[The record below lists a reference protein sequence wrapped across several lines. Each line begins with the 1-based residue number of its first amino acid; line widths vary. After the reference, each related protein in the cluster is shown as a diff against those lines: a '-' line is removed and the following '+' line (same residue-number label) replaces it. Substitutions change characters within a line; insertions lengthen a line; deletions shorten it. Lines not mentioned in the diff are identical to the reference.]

1 MNAKIPC
8 DKAIDMF
15 GGAAP
20 LAVSTDPVTG
30 NITEYHS
37 IEDFIK
43 GCIDERNLKVK
54 PESYIYSKLPDYNCE
69 ECEALPLVDPNKL
82 TEVIGYGI
90 RGTAKKYD
98 ISQTP
103 CKEIDSKKISFSI
116 GKAGVFAS
124 NTNNKYMPYVL
135 GTDNIDLFVQ
145 LAKAGEAV
153 VLHKDIDTAYQ
164 IINKGMPETVFR
176 LMAGKSTPQHNSD
189 LFVQLD
195 DSFKK
200 FTKADIKK
208 LFLEKV
214 NQLKQSIDPESF
226 IQPPAEQKPLLDQQV
241 DKGHASLQIVN
252 MATIQ
257 AQAINWLWSG
267 WLPLGKLTILAG
279 AGGCGKTNLLLALI
293 ATITTS
299 GIFPDGSK
307 CTDTGKVLIYS
318 TEDDPNDT
326 LLPRLIANGAD
337 LSKID
342 FIAGRINDK
351 GEREP
356 FDPTKDLPLLNA
368 YAKQNPD
375 IKLLMIDPIIS
386 AVGGDS
392 NKATD
397 VRRSLQVVVD
407 FAQEFNCAVVGITH
421 FAKGTSG
428 TSPAERIIGSQAFTA
443 LARMVWSAAK
453 REDENDCILVRAK
466 SNISTLD
473 GGIKYQIE
481 PETVLENIETTKTAW
496 LGTIEGSARELL
508 SEAEST
514 ENSNGTTVDM
524 AKEFLIDLLS
534 SVENMPSKEVQ
545 SQAKDA
551 GFSPASIRRAQEK
564 LNIKPFKPQG
574 EKIWFWSLPKIH
586 RLDEPTHF

>member
-1 MNAKIPC
+1 MNAKCP
-8 DKAIDMF
+8 DTLDM
-15 GGAAP
+15 
-20 LAVSTDPVTG
+20 
-30 NITEYHS
+30 
-37 IEDFIK
+37 
-43 GCIDERNLKVK
+43 
-54 PESYIYSKLPDYNCE
+54 
-69 ECEALPLVDPNKL
+69 
-82 TEVIGYGI
+82 
-90 RGTAKKYD
+90 
-98 ISQTP
+98 
-103 CKEIDSKKISFSI
+103 FSI
-116 GKAGVFAS
+116 GIDEFERSNLSTQSSSVFKTVIADSYIDPQNPDFDCAGCKAYPLASPDNLSILTGYFVNGVAHKWDATTEPHTVIEKKRVAFNVGSGVLAT
-124 NTNNKYMPYVL
+124 NTNKKYLSYAI
-135 GTDNIDLFVQ
+135 GTNDPELFVKI
-145 LAKAGEAV
+145 AEAGEAV
-153 VLHKDIDTAYQ
+153 IYHKDIDTAYQ
-164 IINKGMPETVFR
+164 IVNKGMPESIFR
-176 LMAGKSTPQHNSD
+176 LIAGKSAPKDNAD
-189 LFVQLD
+189 LFVQLG
-195 DSFKK
+195 DSFKE

-226 IQPPAEQKPLLDQQV
+226 IQPPAEEKPLLDQQV
-241 DKGHASLQIVN
+241 DKGQVSLQIVN

-293 ATITTS
+293 ATITTN

-356 FDPTKDLPLLNA
+356 FDPTKDLPLLNV

-428 TSPAERIIGSQAFTA
+428 SSPAERIIGSQAFTA

-514 ENSNGTTVDM
+514 ENSNVTTVDM

>member
-1 MNAKIPC
+1 MNAKCPDTLEMLSIDIDEFERSNLSTQSSSVFKTVIADSYIDPQNPDFDC
-8 DKAIDMF
+8 EGCKAY
-15 GGAAP
+15 P
-20 LAVSTDPVTG
+20 LASPDNLSILTG
-30 NITEYHS
+30 YFVNGVAHKWDATTEPHTV
-37 IEDFIK
+37 IEK
-43 GCIDERNLKVK
+43 KKVAFNVG
-54 PESYIYSKLPDYNCE
+54 SGVLATNT
-69 ECEALPLVDPNKL
+69 N
-82 TEVIGYGI
+82 
-90 RGTAKKYD
+90 KKYL
-98 ISQTP
+98 SYA
-103 CKEIDSKKISFSI
+103 I
-116 GKAGVFAS
+116 GTS
-124 NTNNKYMPYVL
+124 DPE
-135 GTDNIDLFVQ
+135 LFVKI
-145 LAKAGEAV
+145 AEAGEAIIY
-153 VLHKDIDTAYQ
+153 HKDIDTAYQ
-164 IINKGMPETVFR
+164 IVNKGMPKTVFR
-176 LMAGKSTPQHNSD
+176 LMAGKSAPQHNSD

-226 IQPPAEQKPLLDQQV
+226 IQPPAEEKPLLDQQV
-241 DKGHASLQIVN
+241 DKGQISLQIVN

-428 TSPAERIIGSQAFTA
+428 SSPAERIIGSQAFTA

>member
-1 MNAKIPC
+1 MNAKCP
-8 DKAIDMF
+8 DTLEMF
-15 GGAAP
+15 
-20 LAVSTDPVTG
+20 STDVA
-30 NITEYHS
+30 E
-37 IEDFIK
+37 F
-43 GCIDERNLKVK
+43 ERSNLSTQSSSVFKTVIAD
-54 PESYIYSKLPDYNCE
+54 SYIDPENQDFDCAGCKAYSLASPDN
-69 ECEALPLVDPNKL
+69 LNIL
-82 TEVIGYGI
+82 TGYFVNGVACKYDTSTEPHTVIEKKKVAFNVGSGVLA
-90 RGTAKKYD
+90 TNTNKKYL
-98 ISQTP
+98 SYA
-103 CKEIDSKKISFSI
+103 I
-116 GKAGVFAS
+116 G
-124 NTNNKYMPYVL
+124 TNDL
-135 GTDNIDLFVQ
+135 ELFVKI
-145 LAKAGEAV
+145 AEAGEAV
-153 VLHKDIDTAYQ
+153 IYHKNIDTAYQ
-164 IINKGMPETVFR
+164 IVNNGMPESVFR
-176 LMAGKSTPQHNSD
+176 LIAGKSAPQHNSD

-214 NQLKQSIDPESF
+214 NQLKQSI
-226 IQPPAEQKPLLDQQV
+226 EQDEIHPRSDV
-241 DKGHASLQIVN
+241 SPSPISSLQIVN

-293 ATITTS
+293 ATITTN

-351 GEREP
+351 GDREP

-428 TSPAERIIGSQAFTA
+428 SSPAERIIGSQAFTA

>member
-1 MNAKIPC
+1 MNAKCP
-8 DKAIDMF
+8 DTLDM
-15 GGAAP
+15 
-20 LAVSTDPVTG
+20 
-30 NITEYHS
+30 
-37 IEDFIK
+37 
-43 GCIDERNLKVK
+43 
-54 PESYIYSKLPDYNCE
+54 
-69 ECEALPLVDPNKL
+69 
-82 TEVIGYGI
+82 
-90 RGTAKKYD
+90 
-98 ISQTP
+98 
-103 CKEIDSKKISFSI
+103 FSI
-116 GKAGVFAS
+116 GIDEFERSNLSTQSSSVFKTVIADSYIDPQNPDFDCEGCKAYPLASPDNLSILTGYFVNGVAHKWDATTEPHTVIEKKKVAFNVGSGVLAT
-124 NTNNKYMPYVL
+124 NTNKKYLSYAI
-135 GTDNIDLFVQ
+135 GTNDPELFVKI
-145 LAKAGEAV
+145 AEAGEAV
-153 VLHKDIDTAYQ
+153 IYHKNIDTAYQ
-164 IINKGMPETVFR
+164 IVNKGMPESIFR
-176 LMAGKSTPQHNSD
+176 LIAGKSVPKDNAD

-195 DSFKK
+195 DSFKN
-200 FTKADIKK
+200 FTKAGIKK

-226 IQPPAEQKPLLDQQV
+226 IQPPAEEKPLLDQQV
-241 DKGHASLQIVN
+241 DKGQVSLQIVN

-293 ATITTS
+293 ATITTN

-428 TSPAERIIGSQAFTA
+428 SSPAERIIGSQAFTA

-514 ENSNGTTVDM
+514 ENSNGTAVDM

-534 SVENMPSKEVQ
+534 PVENMPASEVQ
-545 SQAKDA
+545 TEAKNA
-551 GFSPASIRRAQEK
+551 GYSVASIRRAK
-564 LNIKPFKPQG
+564 DSLNIKPFKEGTAWYWKLPAAFKEVPQL
-574 EKIWFWSLPKIH
+574 LPEYKQ
-586 RLDEPTHF
+586 RY

>member
-8 DKAIDMF
+8 DKTIDMF
-15 GGAAP
+15 GGVAP

-30 NITEYHS
+30 NKTEYHS

-43 GCIDERNLKVK
+43 GCIDEQHFKVK

-69 ECEALPLVDPNKL
+69 ECEALPLVNPNKL

-214 NQLKQSIDPESF
+214 NQLKQSIDHESF
-226 IQPPAEQKPLLDQQV
+226 IQPPAEEKPLLDQQV
-241 DKGHASLQIVN
+241 DKGQVSLQIVN

-293 ATITTS
+293 ATITTN

-428 TSPAERIIGSQAFTA
+428 SSPAERIIGSQAFTA

>member
-1 MNAKIPC
+1 MNAKCP
-8 DKAIDMF
+8 DTLDM
-15 GGAAP
+15 
-20 LAVSTDPVTG
+20 
-30 NITEYHS
+30 
-37 IEDFIK
+37 
-43 GCIDERNLKVK
+43 
-54 PESYIYSKLPDYNCE
+54 
-69 ECEALPLVDPNKL
+69 
-82 TEVIGYGI
+82 
-90 RGTAKKYD
+90 
-98 ISQTP
+98 
-103 CKEIDSKKISFSI
+103 FSI
-116 GKAGVFAS
+116 GIDEFERSNLSTQSSSVFKTVIADSYIDPQNPDFDCEGCKAYPLASPDNLSILTGYFVNGVAHKWDATTEPHTVIEKKKVAFNVGSGVLAT
-124 NTNNKYMPYVL
+124 NTNKKYLSYAI
-135 GTDNIDLFVQ
+135 GTNDPELFVKI
-145 LAKAGEAV
+145 AEAGEAV
-153 VLHKDIDTAYQ
+153 IYHKDIDTAYQ
-164 IINKGMPETVFR
+164 IVNKGMPESVFR
-176 LMAGKSTPQHNSD
+176 LIAGKSAPQHNSD

-195 DSFKK
+195 DSFKN
-200 FTKADIKK
+200 FTKAGIKK

-226 IQPPAEQKPLLDQQV
+226 IQPPAEEKPLLDQQV
-241 DKGHASLQIVN
+241 DKGQVSLQIVN

-293 ATITTS
+293 ATITTN

-428 TSPAERIIGSQAFTA
+428 SSPAERIIGSQAFTA

-514 ENSNGTTVDM
+514 ENSNGTAVDM

-534 SVENMPSKEVQ
+534 PVENMPASEVQ
-545 SQAKDA
+545 TEAKNA
-551 GFSPASIRRAQEK
+551 GYSVASIRRAK
-564 LNIKPFKPQG
+564 DSLNIKPFKEGTAWYWKLPAAFKEVPQL
-574 EKIWFWSLPKIH
+574 LPEYKQ
-586 RLDEPTHF
+586 RY

>member
-1 MNAKIPC
+1 MNAKCP
-8 DKAIDMF
+8 DNLEMFSTGVSEFERSNLSTQSSSVFKAVIADSYIDPQNPDF
-15 GGAAP
+15 DCAGCKAYP
-20 LAVSTDPVTG
+20 LASPDNLSILTG
-30 NITEYHS
+30 YFVNGVAHKWDATTEPHTV
-37 IEDFIK
+37 IEKKRVAFNV
-43 GCIDERNLKVK
+43 GSGVLATNT
-54 PESYIYSKLPDYNCE
+54 N
-69 ECEALPLVDPNKL
+69 
-82 TEVIGYGI
+82 
-90 RGTAKKYD
+90 KKYL
-98 ISQTP
+98 SYA
-103 CKEIDSKKISFSI
+103 I
-116 GKAGVFAS
+116 G
-124 NTNNKYMPYVL
+124 TNDPE
-135 GTDNIDLFVQ
+135 LFVKI
-145 LAKAGEAV
+145 AEAGEAV
-153 VLHKDIDTAYQ
+153 IYHKDIDTAYQ
-164 IINKGMPETVFR
+164 IVNKGMPETVFR
-176 LMAGKSTPQHNSD
+176 LIAGKSAPKDNAD

-208 LFLEKV
+208 LFLEKI

-226 IQPPAEQKPLLDQQV
+226 IQPPAEEKPLLDQQV
-241 DKGHASLQIVN
+241 DKGQVSLQIVN

-257 AQAINWLWSG
+257 AQAINWLWLG

-293 ATITTS
+293 ATITTN

-351 GEREP
+351 GDREP

-428 TSPAERIIGSQAFTA
+428 SSPAERIIGSQAFTA

>member
-1 MNAKIPC
+1 MNAKCP
-8 DKAIDMF
+8 DTLEMFSTDVAEFERSNLSSQSSSVFKAVIADSYIDPQNPDF
-15 GGAAP
+15 DCAGCKAYP
-20 LAVSTDPVTG
+20 LASPDNLSILTG
-30 NITEYHS
+30 YFVNGVAHKWDATTEPHTV
-37 IEDFIK
+37 IEK
-43 GCIDERNLKVK
+43 KKVAFNVG
-54 PESYIYSKLPDYNCE
+54 SGVLATNT
-69 ECEALPLVDPNKL
+69 N
-82 TEVIGYGI
+82 
-90 RGTAKKYD
+90 KKYLSYA
-98 ISQTP
+98 I
-103 CKEIDSKKISFSI
+103 
-116 GKAGVFAS
+116 
-124 NTNNKYMPYVL
+124 
-135 GTDNIDLFVQ
+135 GTDDLNLFVKI
-145 LAKAGEAV
+145 AEAGEAV
-153 VLHKDIDTAYQ
+153 VYHKDIGTAYS
-164 IINKGMPETVFR
+164 ILNNGMPETVFR
-176 LMAGKSTPQHNSD
+176 LIAGRSAPANNSD

-200 FTKADIKK
+200 FTKAEIKK

-226 IQPPAEQKPLLDQQV
+226 IQPPVVDKPLQQQA
-241 DKGHASLQIVN
+241 DKGQASLQIVN

-257 AQAINWLWSG
+257 AQAINWLWAG

-293 ATITTS
+293 ATITTK
-299 GIFPDGSK
+299 GVFPDGSK

-351 GEREP
+351 GDREP

-428 TSPAERIIGSQAFTA
+428 SSPAERIIGSQAFTA

-574 EKIWFWSLPKIH
+574 EKVWFWSLPKIH

>member
-1 MNAKIPC
+1 MNAKCP
-8 DKAIDMF
+8 DTLEMFSTDVAEFERSNLSSQSSSVFKAVIADSYIDPQNPDF
-15 GGAAP
+15 DCAGCKAYP
-20 LAVSTDPVTG
+20 LASPDNLSILTG
-30 NITEYHS
+30 YFVNGVAHKWDATTEPHTV
-37 IEDFIK
+37 IEKKRVAFNV
-43 GCIDERNLKVK
+43 GSGVLATNT
-54 PESYIYSKLPDYNCE
+54 N
-69 ECEALPLVDPNKL
+69 
-82 TEVIGYGI
+82 
-90 RGTAKKYD
+90 KKYL
-98 ISQTP
+98 SYA
-103 CKEIDSKKISFSI
+103 I
-116 GKAGVFAS
+116 G
-124 NTNNKYMPYVL
+124 TNDPE
-135 GTDNIDLFVQ
+135 LFVKI
-145 LAKAGEAV
+145 AEAGEAV
-153 VLHKDIDTAYQ
+153 IYHKDIDTAYQ
-164 IINKGMPETVFR
+164 IVNKGMPETVFR
-176 LMAGKSTPQHNSD
+176 LIAGKSAPKDNAD

-195 DSFKK
+195 GSFKK

-208 LFLEKV
+208 LFLEKI

-226 IQPPAEQKPLLDQQV
+226 IQPPAEEKPLLDQQV
-241 DKGHASLQIVN
+241 DKGQVSLQIVN

-293 ATITTS
+293 ATITTN

-428 TSPAERIIGSQAFTA
+428 SSPAERIIGSQAFTA

>member
-1 MNAKIPC
+1 MNAKCP
-8 DKAIDMF
+8 DTLDM
-15 GGAAP
+15 
-20 LAVSTDPVTG
+20 
-30 NITEYHS
+30 
-37 IEDFIK
+37 
-43 GCIDERNLKVK
+43 
-54 PESYIYSKLPDYNCE
+54 
-69 ECEALPLVDPNKL
+69 
-82 TEVIGYGI
+82 
-90 RGTAKKYD
+90 
-98 ISQTP
+98 
-103 CKEIDSKKISFSI
+103 FSI
-116 GKAGVFAS
+116 GISEFERSNLSNQSSSVFKAVIADSYIDPQNPDFDCEGCKAYPLASPDNLSILTGYFVNGVAYKWDATTEPHTVIEKKKVAFNIGSGVLAT
-124 NTNNKYMPYVL
+124 NTNKKYLSYAI
-135 GTDNIDLFVQ
+135 GTNDLELFVKI
-145 LAKAGEAV
+145 AEAGEAV
-153 VLHKDIDTAYQ
+153 IYHKNIDTAYQ
-164 IINKGMPETVFR
+164 IVNKGMPETVFR
-176 LMAGKSTPQHNSD
+176 LIAGKSTPVTNAD

-208 LFLEKV
+208 LFLEKI

-226 IQPPAEQKPLLDQQV
+226 IQPPAEEKPLLDQQV
-241 DKGHASLQIVN
+241 DKGQASLQIVN

-293 ATITTS
+293 ATITTN

-428 TSPAERIIGSQAFTA
+428 SSPAERIIGSQAFTA

-564 LNIKPFKPQG
+564 LNIKPFKPHG
-574 EKIWFWSLPKIH
+574 EKVWFWSLPKIH

>member
-1 MNAKIPC
+1 MNAKC
-8 DKAIDMF
+8 
-15 GGAAP
+15 
-20 LAVSTDPVTG
+20 
-30 NITEYHS
+30 
-37 IEDFIK
+37 
-43 GCIDERNLKVK
+43 
-54 PESYIYSKLPDYNCE
+54 PDT
-69 ECEALPLVDPNKL
+69 L
-82 TEVIGYGI
+82 EV
-90 RGTAKKYD
+90 
-98 ISQTP
+98 
-103 CKEIDSKKISFSI
+103 FSI
-116 GKAGVFAS
+116 GIDEFERSNLSTQSSSVFKTVIPDSYIDPQNQDFDCAGCKAYPLASSDNLNILTGYFVNGVAHKWDTTTEPHTVIEKKKVAFNVGSGVLAT
-124 NTNNKYMPYVL
+124 NTNKKYLSYAI
-135 GTDNIDLFVQ
+135 GTNDLELFVKIAQ
-145 LAKAGEAV
+145 AGEAV
-153 VLHKDIDTAYQ
+153 IYHKNIDTAYQ
-164 IINKGMPETVFR
+164 IVNNGMPESVFR
-176 LMAGKSTPQHNSD
+176 LIAGKSAPQHNSD

-195 DSFKK
+195 DSFKN

-214 NQLKQSIDPESF
+214 NQLKQSI
-226 IQPPAEQKPLLDQQV
+226 EQDEIHPRSDV
-241 DKGHASLQIVN
+241 SPSPTSSLQIVN

-428 TSPAERIIGSQAFTA
+428 SSPADRIIGSQAFTA

-453 REDENDCILVRAK
+453 REDEEDCILVRAK

-481 PETVLENIETTKTAW
+481 SETVLENIETTKTVW
-496 LGTIEGSARELL
+496 LGTIEGTAKELL
-508 SEAEST
+508 NEAEST
-514 ENSNGTTVDM
+514 EGSGSTVDL

-534 SVENMPSKEVQ
+534 PVEKMPASEVQ
-545 SQAKDA
+545 EEAKNA
-551 GFSPASIRRAQEK
+551 GYSVASIRRAK
-564 LNIKPFKPQG
+564 DNLNIKPFKEG
-574 EKIWFWSLPKIH
+574 SAWYWKLPSIFKDVPEVLPEH
-586 RLDEPTHF
+586 KQRY

>member
-1 MNAKIPC
+1 MNAKCP
-8 DKAIDMF
+8 DTLDM
-15 GGAAP
+15 
-20 LAVSTDPVTG
+20 
-30 NITEYHS
+30 
-37 IEDFIK
+37 
-43 GCIDERNLKVK
+43 
-54 PESYIYSKLPDYNCE
+54 
-69 ECEALPLVDPNKL
+69 
-82 TEVIGYGI
+82 
-90 RGTAKKYD
+90 
-98 ISQTP
+98 
-103 CKEIDSKKISFSI
+103 FSI
-116 GKAGVFAS
+116 GIDEFERSNLSTQSSSVFKTVIADSYIDPQNPDFDCEGCKAYPLASPDNLSILTGYFVNGVAHKWDATTEPHTVIEKKKVAFNVGSGVLAT
-124 NTNNKYMPYVL
+124 NTNKKYLSYAI
-135 GTDNIDLFVQ
+135 GTSDPELFVKI
-145 LAKAGEAV
+145 AEAGEAV
-153 VLHKDIDTAYQ
+153 IYHKDIDTAYQ
-164 IINKGMPETVFR
+164 IVNKGMPESVFR
-176 LMAGKSTPQHNSD
+176 LIAGKSAPQHNSD

-195 DSFKK
+195 DSFKE
-200 FTKADIKK
+200 FTKAGIKK

-337 LSKID
+337 LGKID

-428 TSPAERIIGSQAFTA
+428 SSPAERIIGSQAFTA

-514 ENSNGTTVDM
+514 ENSNVTTVDM

>member
-1 MNAKIPC
+1 MNTKASWDNTGDLLEAIDPKPQNAIFSHTHNYTKNVVESYSLH
-8 DKAIDMF
+8 DFDLNVLVQNEEKGNIRTVADETIYKGRDIAGYKAIPLYDLEKKELS
-15 GGAAP
+15 GYQLLDTKKKSQPIKVGAGIP
-20 LAVSTDPVTG
+20 VS
-30 NITEYHS
+30 NIS
-37 IEDFIK
+37 KPNPSSFI
-43 GCIDERNLKVK
+43 
-54 PESYIYSKLPDYNCE
+54 
-69 ECEALPLVDPNKL
+69 A
-82 TEVIGYGI
+82 
-90 RGTAKKYD
+90 
-98 ISQTP
+98 
-103 CKEIDSKKISFSI
+103 
-116 GKAGVFAS
+116 
-124 NTNNKYMPYVL
+124 
-135 GTDNIDLFVQ
+135 TDNLNLFFKLSQ
-145 LAKAGEAV
+145 LNYVSVFHGQ
-153 VLHKDIDTAYQ
+153 IYTAFELVNNYFDESKPRV
-164 IINKGMPETVFR
+164 IATNKK
-176 LMAGKSTPQHNSD
+176 LNSD
-189 LFVQLD
+189 D
-195 DSFKK
+195 DLKIHFD
-200 FTKADIKK
+200 ADVSGLTDQEIRIALQSKTDEIKPI
-208 LFLEKV
+208 EKV
-214 NQLKQSIDPESF
+214 EHPKLDEPHKQSV
-226 IQPPAEQKPLLDQQV
+226 A
-241 DKGHASLQIVN
+241 LQIVN
-252 MATIQ
+252 MSTIK
-257 AQAINWLWSG
+257 AQAINWLWYG
-267 WLPLGKLTILAG
+267 WLPLGKMTILAG

-293 ATITTS
+293 ATITTK

-307 CTDTGKVLIYS
+307 CADTGRVLIYS

-342 FIAGRINDK
+342 FIAGRINEK

-356 FDPTKDLPLLNA
+356 FDPTKDLPLLYD

-428 TSPAERIIGSQAFTA
+428 SSPADRIIGSQAFTA

-473 GGIKYQIE
+473 GGIRYQIE
-481 PETVLENIETTKTAW
+481 SETVLENIETTKTAW
-496 LGTIEGSARELL
+496 LGIIEGTAKELL
-508 SEAEST
+508 NEAENP
-514 ENSNGTTVDM
+514 ENGNSSTVDM
-524 AKEFLIDLLS
+524 AREFLIDLLS
-534 SVENMPSKEVQ
+534 SVESMPSKEVQ
-545 SQAKDA
+545 AQAKDA

-574 EKIWFWSLPKIH
+574 EKVWFWALPKIH

>member
-1 MNAKIPC
+1 MNAKCP
-8 DKAIDMF
+8 DTLEMFSTDVAEFERSNLSSQSSSVFKAVIADSYIDPQNPDF
-15 GGAAP
+15 DCAGCKAYP
-20 LAVSTDPVTG
+20 LASPDNLSILTG
-30 NITEYHS
+30 YFVNGVAHKWDATTEPHTV
-37 IEDFIK
+37 IEKKRVAFNV
-43 GCIDERNLKVK
+43 GSGVLATNT
-54 PESYIYSKLPDYNCE
+54 N
-69 ECEALPLVDPNKL
+69 
-82 TEVIGYGI
+82 
-90 RGTAKKYD
+90 KKYL
-98 ISQTP
+98 SYA
-103 CKEIDSKKISFSI
+103 I
-116 GKAGVFAS
+116 G
-124 NTNNKYMPYVL
+124 TNDL
-135 GTDNIDLFVQ
+135 ELFVKI
-145 LAKAGEAV
+145 AEAGEAV
-153 VLHKDIDTAYQ
+153 IYHKNIDTAYQ
-164 IINKGMPETVFR
+164 IVNKGMPETVFR
-176 LMAGKSTPQHNSD
+176 LIAGKSAPKNNSD

-195 DSFKK
+195 DSIKK

-226 IQPPAEQKPLLDQQV
+226 IQPPAEEKPLLDQQV
-241 DKGHASLQIVN
+241 DKGQASLQIVN

-279 AGGCGKTNLLLALI
+279 AGGCGKTNLLLSLI
-293 ATITTS
+293 ATITTN

-428 TSPAERIIGSQAFTA
+428 SSPAERIIGSQAFTA

-514 ENSNGTTVDM
+514 ENSNGTAVDM

-534 SVENMPSKEVQ
+534 PVENMPASEVQ
-545 SQAKDA
+545 TEAKNA
-551 GFSPASIRRAQEK
+551 GYSVASIRRAK
-564 LNIKPFKPQG
+564 DSLNIKPFKDGSAWYWKLPAAFKEVPQL
-574 EKIWFWSLPKIH
+574 LPEHKQ
-586 RLDEPTHF
+586 RY

>member
-1 MNAKIPC
+1 MNAKCP
-8 DKAIDMF
+8 DTLDMF
-15 GGAAP
+15 STDVAEFERSNLSNQSSSVFKAVIADSYIDPQNPDFDCEGCKAYP
-20 LAVSTDPVTG
+20 LASPDNLSILTG
-30 NITEYHS
+30 YFVNGVAHKWDATTEPHTV
-37 IEDFIK
+37 IEK
-43 GCIDERNLKVK
+43 KKVAFNVG
-54 PESYIYSKLPDYNCE
+54 SGVLATNT
-69 ECEALPLVDPNKL
+69 N
-82 TEVIGYGI
+82 
-90 RGTAKKYD
+90 KKYL
-98 ISQTP
+98 SYA
-103 CKEIDSKKISFSI
+103 I
-116 GKAGVFAS
+116 G
-124 NTNNKYMPYVL
+124 TNDPE
-135 GTDNIDLFVQ
+135 LFVKI
-145 LAKAGEAV
+145 AEAGEAV
-153 VLHKDIDTAYQ
+153 IYHKDIDTAYQ
-164 IINKGMPETVFR
+164 IVNKGMPESIFR
-176 LMAGKSTPQHNSD
+176 LIAGKSAPKNNAD
-189 LFVQLD
+189 LFVQLG
-195 DSFKK
+195 DSFKE

-226 IQPPAEQKPLLDQQV
+226 IQPPAEEKPLLDQQV
-241 DKGHASLQIVN
+241 DKGQVSLQIVN

-293 ATITTS
+293 ATITTN

-368 YAKQNPD
+368 YAEQNPD

-428 TSPAERIIGSQAFTA
+428 SSPADRIIGSQAFTA

-453 REDENDCILVRAK
+453 REDEEDCILVRAK

-473 GGIKYQIE
+473 GGIRYQIE
-481 PETVLENIETTKTAW
+481 PETVLDNIETTKTAW
-496 LGTIEGSARELL
+496 LGTIEGSAKELL
-508 SEAEST
+508 NEAESS
-514 ENSNGTTVDM
+514 EHSGSTVDL
-524 AKEFLIDLLS
+524 AKEFLVDLLS
-534 SVENMPSKEVQ
+534 TVEKMPASEVQ
-545 SQAKDA
+545 TEAKNA
-551 GFSPASIRRAQEK
+551 GYSVASIRRAK
-564 LNIKPFKPQG
+564 DNLNIKPFKEG
-574 EKIWFWSLPKIH
+574 SAWYWKLPSIFKDVPEVLPEH
-586 RLDEPTHF
+586 KQRY

>member
-1 MNAKIPC
+1 MNAKCP
-8 DKAIDMF
+8 DTLEMFSTDVAEFERSNLSSQSSSVFKAVIADSYIDPQNPDF
-15 GGAAP
+15 DCAGCKAYP
-20 LAVSTDPVTG
+20 LASPDNLSILTG
-30 NITEYHS
+30 YFVNGVAHKWDATTEPHTV
-37 IEDFIK
+37 IEK
-43 GCIDERNLKVK
+43 KKVAFNVG
-54 PESYIYSKLPDYNCE
+54 SGVLATNT
-69 ECEALPLVDPNKL
+69 N
-82 TEVIGYGI
+82 
-90 RGTAKKYD
+90 KKYL
-98 ISQTP
+98 SYA
-103 CKEIDSKKISFSI
+103 I
-116 GKAGVFAS
+116 G
-124 NTNNKYMPYVL
+124 TNDPE
-135 GTDNIDLFVQ
+135 LFVKI
-145 LAKAGEAV
+145 AEAGEAV
-153 VLHKDIDTAYQ
+153 IYHKDIDTAYQ
-164 IINKGMPETVFR
+164 IVNKGMPESIFR
-176 LMAGKSTPQHNSD
+176 MMAGFNLPQQNQD

-195 DSFKK
+195 DSIKK

-226 IQPPAEQKPLLDQQV
+226 IQPPAEEKPLLDQQV
-241 DKGHASLQIVN
+241 DKGQASLQIVN

-293 ATITTS
+293 ATITTN

-428 TSPAERIIGSQAFTA
+428 SSPAERIIGSQAFTA

>member
-1 MNAKIPC
+1 MNAKCP
-8 DKAIDMF
+8 DTLEMFSTDVAEFERSNLSNQSSSVFKAVIADSYIDPQNPDF
-15 GGAAP
+15 DCEGCKAYP
-20 LAVSTDPVTG
+20 LASPNNLSILTG
-30 NITEYHS
+30 YFVNGVAHKWDTATEPHTV
-37 IEDFIK
+37 IEK
-43 GCIDERNLKVK
+43 KKVAFNVG
-54 PESYIYSKLPDYNCE
+54 SGVLATNT
-69 ECEALPLVDPNKL
+69 N
-82 TEVIGYGI
+82 
-90 RGTAKKYD
+90 KKYL
-98 ISQTP
+98 SYA
-103 CKEIDSKKISFSI
+103 I
-116 GKAGVFAS
+116 G
-124 NTNNKYMPYVL
+124 TNDPE
-135 GTDNIDLFVQ
+135 LFVKI
-145 LAKAGEAV
+145 AEAGEAV
-153 VLHKDIDTAYQ
+153 IYHKDIDTAYQ
-164 IINKGMPETVFR
+164 IVNKGMPETVFR
-176 LMAGKSTPQHNSD
+176 LIAGKSAPKDNAD

-226 IQPPAEQKPLLDQQV
+226 IQPPAEEKPLLDHQV
-241 DKGHASLQIVN
+241 DKGQVSLQIVN

-293 ATITTS
+293 ATITTN

-351 GEREP
+351 GDREP

-428 TSPAERIIGSQAFTA
+428 SSPAERIIGSQAFTA
-443 LARMVWSAAK
+443 LARMVWSA
-453 REDENDCILVRAK
+453 
-466 SNISTLD
+466 
-473 GGIKYQIE
+473 
-481 PETVLENIETTKTAW
+481 
-496 LGTIEGSARELL
+496 
-508 SEAEST
+508 
-514 ENSNGTTVDM
+514 
-524 AKEFLIDLLS
+524 
-534 SVENMPSKEVQ
+534 
-545 SQAKDA
+545 
-551 GFSPASIRRAQEK
+551 
-564 LNIKPFKPQG
+564 
-574 EKIWFWSLPKIH
+574 
-586 RLDEPTHF
+586 

>member
-1 MNAKIPC
+1 MNAKITLN
-8 DKAIDMF
+8 
-15 GGAAP
+15 AP

-30 NITEYHS
+30 NTTEYHS

-43 GCIDERNLKVK
+43 GCIDEQHFKVK

-69 ECEALPLVDPNKL
+69 ECEALPLVNPNEL

-90 RGTAKKYD
+90 RGIAKKYD
-98 ISQTP
+98 TSQTP
-103 CKEIDSKKISFSI
+103 CKEIDSQKVSFSI
-116 GKAGVFAS
+116 GKAGIFAS
-124 NTNNKYMPYVL
+124 NTNNKYMSYVL

-153 VLHKDIDTAYQ
+153 VLHKDIDAAYQ
-164 IINKGMPETVFR
+164 IINNGMPESIFR
-176 LMAGKSTPQHNSD
+176 LIAGKSAPKDNAD

-195 DSFKK
+195 DSFKE

-226 IQPPAEQKPLLDQQV
+226 IQPPAEEKPLLDQQV
-241 DKGHASLQIVN
+241 DKGQVSLQIVN

-293 ATITTS
+293 ATITTN

-428 TSPAERIIGSQAFTA
+428 SSPAERIIGSQAFTA

>member
-1 MNAKIPC
+1 MNAKCP
-8 DKAIDMF
+8 DTLEMFSTDVAEFERSNLSSQSSSVFKAVIADSYIDPQNPDF
-15 GGAAP
+15 DCEGCKAYP
-20 LAVSTDPVTG
+20 LASPDNLSILTGYFVNGVAHKWDVT
-30 NITEYHS
+30 TEPHTV
-37 IEDFIK
+37 IEK
-43 GCIDERNLKVK
+43 KKVAFNVG
-54 PESYIYSKLPDYNCE
+54 SGVLATNT
-69 ECEALPLVDPNKL
+69 N
-82 TEVIGYGI
+82 
-90 RGTAKKYD
+90 KKYL
-98 ISQTP
+98 SYA
-103 CKEIDSKKISFSI
+103 I
-116 GKAGVFAS
+116 G
-124 NTNNKYMPYVL
+124 TNDPE
-135 GTDNIDLFVQ
+135 LFVKI
-145 LAKAGEAV
+145 AEAGEAV
-153 VLHKDIDTAYQ
+153 IYHKDIDTAYQ
-164 IINKGMPETVFR
+164 IVNKGMPESIFR
-176 LMAGKSTPQHNSD
+176 LIAGKSAPKNNSD

-226 IQPPAEQKPLLDQQV
+226 IQPPAEEKPLLDQQV
-241 DKGHASLQIVN
+241 DKGQVSLQIVN

-293 ATITTS
+293 ATITTN

-428 TSPAERIIGSQAFTA
+428 SSPAERIIGSQAFTA

-514 ENSNGTTVDM
+514 ENSSGTTVDM

>member
-1 MNAKIPC
+1 MNIKTSWDTTGDLLEAVDPKPKNAIFSHIHAYTKNVIESHSIQ
-8 DKAIDMF
+8 DFDLNVLVQNEEKGNIRTVAGETIYKGRDITGYKAI
-15 GGAAP
+15 P
-20 LAVSTDPVTG
+20 LYNLESKELTG
-30 NITEYHS
+30 YQLL
-37 IEDFIK
+37 D
-43 GCIDERNLKVK
+43 
-54 PESYIYSKLPDYNCE
+54 
-69 ECEALPLVDPNKL
+69 
-82 TEVIGYGI
+82 
-90 RGTAKKYD
+90 AKKKSQPIKVGAGIPVSN
-98 ISQTP
+98 ISKP
-103 CKEIDSKKISFSI
+103 SPSSFI
-116 GKAGVFAS
+116 A
-124 NTNNKYMPYVL
+124 
-135 GTDNIDLFVQ
+135 TDNLNLFFKLSQ
-145 LAKAGEAV
+145 LNYV
-153 VLHKDIDTAYQ
+153 SVFHRQIYTAFELVNNYFDESKPRV
-164 IINKGMPETVFR
+164 IATNKK
-176 LMAGKSTPQHNSD
+176 LNSD
-189 LFVQLD
+189 DDLKIHFDADVSGLTDQEIRIALQSKTDEIKPIEMVENPKLD
-195 DSFKK
+195 TSH
-200 FTKADIKK
+200 
-208 LFLEKV
+208 
-214 NQLKQSIDPESF
+214 KQS
-226 IQPPAEQKPLLDQQV
+226 A
-241 DKGHASLQIVN
+241 ALQIVN

-368 YAKQNPD
+368 YAEQNPN

-407 FAQEFNCAVVGITH
+407 FAQKFNCAVVGITH

-428 TSPAERIIGSQAFTA
+428 SSPADRIIGSQAFTA

-466 SNISTLD
+466 SNISILD

-481 PETVLENIETTKTAW
+481 SETVLDDIETTKTAW
-496 LGTIEGSARELL
+496 LGTIEGTAKELL
-508 SEAEST
+508 NEAEST
-514 ENSNGTTVDM
+514 EGSGSTVDL

-534 SVENMPSKEVQ
+534 PVEKMPASEVQ
-545 SQAKDA
+545 EEAKNA
-551 GFSPASIRRAQEK
+551 GYSVASIRRAK
-564 LNIKPFKPQG
+564 DNLNIKPFKEG
-574 EKIWFWSLPKIH
+574 SAWYWKLPSIFKDVPEVLPEH
-586 RLDEPTHF
+586 KQRY

>member
-1 MNAKIPC
+1 MNAKCP
-8 DKAIDMF
+8 DTLDM
-15 GGAAP
+15 
-20 LAVSTDPVTG
+20 
-30 NITEYHS
+30 
-37 IEDFIK
+37 
-43 GCIDERNLKVK
+43 
-54 PESYIYSKLPDYNCE
+54 
-69 ECEALPLVDPNKL
+69 
-82 TEVIGYGI
+82 
-90 RGTAKKYD
+90 
-98 ISQTP
+98 
-103 CKEIDSKKISFSI
+103 FSI
-116 GKAGVFAS
+116 GIGEFERSNLSSQSSSVFKAVIADSYIDPQNPDFDCAGCKAYPLASPDNLSILTGYFVNGVAHKWDATTEPHTVIEKKRVAFNVGSGVLAT
-124 NTNNKYMPYVL
+124 NTNKKYLSYAI
-135 GTDNIDLFVQ
+135 GTNDLELFVKI
-145 LAKAGEAV
+145 AEAGEAV
-153 VLHKDIDTAYQ
+153 IYHKNIDTAYQ
-164 IINKGMPETVFR
+164 IVNKGMPETVFR
-176 LMAGKSTPQHNSD
+176 LIAGKSAPKDNTD

-195 DSFKK
+195 DSIKK

-208 LFLEKV
+208 LFLEKI

-226 IQPPAEQKPLLDQQV
+226 IQHPAEEKPLPDQQV
-241 DKGHASLQIVN
+241 DKGQASLQIVN

-293 ATITTS
+293 ATITTN

-428 TSPAERIIGSQAFTA
+428 SSPAERIIGSQAFTA

>member
-1 MNAKIPC
+1 MNAKCP
-8 DKAIDMF
+8 DTLDMF
-15 GGAAP
+15 STDVAEFERSNLSNQSSSVFKAVIADSFIDPQNPDFDCEGCKAYP
-20 LAVSTDPVTG
+20 LASPDNLSILTG
-30 NITEYHS
+30 YFVNGVAHKWDATTEPHTV
-37 IEDFIK
+37 IEK
-43 GCIDERNLKVK
+43 KKVAFNVG
-54 PESYIYSKLPDYNCE
+54 SGVLATNT
-69 ECEALPLVDPNKL
+69 N
-82 TEVIGYGI
+82 
-90 RGTAKKYD
+90 KKYL
-98 ISQTP
+98 SYA
-103 CKEIDSKKISFSI
+103 I
-116 GKAGVFAS
+116 G
-124 NTNNKYMPYVL
+124 TNDPE
-135 GTDNIDLFVQ
+135 LFVKI
-145 LAKAGEAV
+145 AEAGEAV
-153 VLHKDIDTAYQ
+153 IYHKDIDTAYQ
-164 IINKGMPETVFR
+164 IVNKGMPETVFR
-176 LMAGKSTPQHNSD
+176 LIAGKSAPVTNAD

-208 LFLEKV
+208 LFLEKI

-226 IQPPAEQKPLLDQQV
+226 IQPPAEEKPLLDQQV
-241 DKGHASLQIVN
+241 DKGQVSLQIVN

-293 ATITTS
+293 ATITTN

-351 GEREP
+351 GDREP

-428 TSPAERIIGSQAFTA
+428 SSPAERIIGSQAFTA

>member
-1 MNAKIPC
+1 MNTKASWDSTGDLFEAVDPKPKNAIFSHIHAYTKNVLESYSLH
-8 DKAIDMF
+8 DFDLNVLVQNEEKGSVRTVAEETIYQGKDISGYKAIPLYDLESKELS
-15 GGAAP
+15 GYQLLDTKKKSQPIKVGAGIP
-20 LAVSTDPVTG
+20 VS
-30 NITEYHS
+30 NIS
-37 IEDFIK
+37 KPNPSSFI
-43 GCIDERNLKVK
+43 
-54 PESYIYSKLPDYNCE
+54 
-69 ECEALPLVDPNKL
+69 A
-82 TEVIGYGI
+82 
-90 RGTAKKYD
+90 
-98 ISQTP
+98 
-103 CKEIDSKKISFSI
+103 
-116 GKAGVFAS
+116 
-124 NTNNKYMPYVL
+124 
-135 GTDNIDLFVQ
+135 TDNLNLFFKLSQ
-145 LAKAGEAV
+145 LNYV
-153 VLHKDIDTAYQ
+153 SVFHRQIYTAFELVNNYFDESKPRV
-164 IINKGMPETVFR
+164 IATNKK
-176 LMAGKSTPQHNSD
+176 LNSD
-189 LFVQLD
+189 DDLKIHFDADVSGLTDQEIRIALQSKTDEIKPIEMVENQKLD
-195 DSFKK
+195 TSH
-200 FTKADIKK
+200 
-208 LFLEKV
+208 
-214 NQLKQSIDPESF
+214 KQS
-226 IQPPAEQKPLLDQQV
+226 A
-241 DKGHASLQIVN
+241 ALQIVN

-368 YAKQNPD
+368 YAEQNPD

-407 FAQEFNCAVVGITH
+407 FAQKFNCAVVGITH

-428 TSPAERIIGSQAFTA
+428 SSPADRIIGSQAFTA

-453 REDENDCILVRAK
+453 REDEEDCILVRAK

-473 GGIKYQIE
+473 GGIRYQIE
-481 PETVLENIETTKTAW
+481 PETVLDNIETTKTAW
-496 LGTIEGSARELL
+496 LGTIEGSAKELL
-508 SEAEST
+508 NEAESS
-514 ENSNGTTVDM
+514 EHSGSTVDL

-534 SVENMPSKEVQ
+534 TVEKMPASEVQ
-545 SQAKDA
+545 TEAKNA
-551 GFSPASIRRAQEK
+551 GYSVASIRRAK
-564 LNIKPFKPQG
+564 DNLNIKPFKEG
-574 EKIWFWSLPKIH
+574 SAWYWKLPSIFKDVPEVLPEH
-586 RLDEPTHF
+586 KQRY

>member
-1 MNAKIPC
+1 M
-8 DKAIDMF
+8 
-15 GGAAP
+15 
-20 LAVSTDPVTG
+20 
-30 NITEYHS
+30 
-37 IEDFIK
+37 
-43 GCIDERNLKVK
+43 
-54 PESYIYSKLPDYNCE
+54 
-69 ECEALPLVDPNKL
+69 
-82 TEVIGYGI
+82 
-90 RGTAKKYD
+90 
-98 ISQTP
+98 
-103 CKEIDSKKISFSI
+103 
-116 GKAGVFAS
+116 
-124 NTNNKYMPYVL
+124 
-135 GTDNIDLFVQ
+135 
-145 LAKAGEAV
+145 
-153 VLHKDIDTAYQ
+153 
-164 IINKGMPETVFR
+164 
-176 LMAGKSTPQHNSD
+176 
-189 LFVQLD
+189 
-195 DSFKK
+195 
-200 FTKADIKK
+200 
-208 LFLEKV
+208 
-214 NQLKQSIDPESF
+214 KQSIDPESF
-226 IQPPAEQKPLLDQQV
+226 IQPPAEEKPLLDQQV
-241 DKGHASLQIVN
+241 DKGQVSLQIVN

-293 ATITTS
+293 ATITTN

-428 TSPAERIIGSQAFTA
+428 SSPAERIIGSQAFTA

>member
-1 MNAKIPC
+1 MNAKCPDTLEVPPIDIDEFERSNLSSQSSSVFKTVIPDSYIDPQNQDFDC
-8 DKAIDMF
+8 AGCKAY
-15 GGAAP
+15 P
-20 LAVSTDPVTG
+20 LASPDNLSILTG
-30 NITEYHS
+30 YFVNGVAHKWDATTEPHTV
-37 IEDFIK
+37 IEK
-43 GCIDERNLKVK
+43 KKVAFNVG
-54 PESYIYSKLPDYNCE
+54 SGVLATNT
-69 ECEALPLVDPNKL
+69 N
-82 TEVIGYGI
+82 
-90 RGTAKKYD
+90 KKYL
-98 ISQTP
+98 SYA
-103 CKEIDSKKISFSI
+103 I
-116 GKAGVFAS
+116 G
-124 NTNNKYMPYVL
+124 TNDL
-135 GTDNIDLFVQ
+135 ELFVKI
-145 LAKAGEAV
+145 AEAGEAV
-153 VLHKDIDTAYQ
+153 IYHKNIDTAYQ
-164 IINKGMPETVFR
+164 IVNNGMPESVFR
-176 LMAGKSTPQHNSD
+176 LIAGKSAPQHNSD

-195 DSFKK
+195 DSFKES
-200 FTKADIKK
+200 TKADIKK

-214 NQLKQSIDPESF
+214 NQLKQSI
-226 IQPPAEQKPLLDQQV
+226 EQDEIHPRSDV
-241 DKGHASLQIVN
+241 SPSPTSSLQIVN

-428 TSPAERIIGSQAFTA
+428 SSPADRIIGSQAFTA

-453 REDENDCILVRAK
+453 REDEEDCILVRAK

-481 PETVLENIETTKTAW
+481 SETVLENIETTKTVW
-496 LGTIEGSARELL
+496 LGTIEGTAKELL
-508 SEAEST
+508 NEAEST
-514 ENSNGTTVDM
+514 EGSGSTVDL

-534 SVENMPSKEVQ
+534 PVEKMPASEVQ
-545 SQAKDA
+545 EEAKNA
-551 GFSPASIRRAQEK
+551 GYSVASIRRAK
-564 LNIKPFKPQG
+564 DNLNIKPFKEG
-574 EKIWFWSLPKIH
+574 SAWYWKLPSIFKDVPEVLPEH
-586 RLDEPTHF
+586 KQRY